1 MEETG
6 NVAIYNLYDRKTW
19 ETDTAGQCTDDTP
32 FLTLQE
38 DGNLVLYCGTTT
50 QAIWATGTEDTVLVR
65 CAVRTYLVFH
75 DSSLLP
81 EKS

>member
-1 MEETG
+1 MLPSITS
-6 NVAIYNLYDRKTW
+6 T
-19 ETDTAGQCTDDTP
+19 TARRGKRTPPASAQMNTP